1 MIGLF
6 SAGIGAGNG
15 GGGPGV
21 RRALFDGEGTA
32 MTTAVVDDFDLDI
45 RIGEGGGSAP
55 ASVTEVRCP
64 TEVTG
69 CCSDDICTG
78 PH

>member
-1 MIGLF
+1 
-6 SAGIGAGNG
+6 
-15 GGGPGV
+15 
-21 RRALFDGEGTA
+21 

-78 PH
+78 PTLGRGPTVCC